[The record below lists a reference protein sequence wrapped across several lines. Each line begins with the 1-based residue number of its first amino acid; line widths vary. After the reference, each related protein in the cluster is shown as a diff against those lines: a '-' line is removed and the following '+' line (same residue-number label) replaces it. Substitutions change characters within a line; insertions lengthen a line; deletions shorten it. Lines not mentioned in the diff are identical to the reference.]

1 MTTVIPFRPRPHAPG
16 GALPRRTPAQRRLTA
31 AAALTVLCLA
41 VATLWAGYV
50 LVHLGAPGVEAPRDQ
65 LAILLYALPTA
76 GAGMLLHA
84 HRPGNPLGWV
94 MLVYALT
101 SMLPSAAAAPVWV
114 EVSDPGLVGAAAV
127 VRGVCDTVSGA
138 LFYVLPLW
146 LPAGRLTTRRW
157 WWYIGAVT
165 LWVLPDAMS
174 FLNRETV
181 FGHPNP
187 LAGSAPAE
195 FFGSVSDHLDSL
207 YDPVNYL
214 LIGIAATVLLVRLLR
229 RSAPRR
235 RAHLA
240 GMLGAYLLWAG
251 MQDYYTRRY
260 PYEYW
265 LSYSLFTAAGAVWAV
280 AVAFLVVRDGG
291 WRLDRAAR
299 SVLTGLLL
307 ATGLI
312 VLFVVCAA
320 VLSGWLV
327 PGRGAA
333 ALLLIALVFTLGAG
347 LPRAARWAVGLV
359 DRLYYGDR
367 AQPYQVLRT
376 LAGQVRQVVEPGLLP
391 AALCTAVA
399 EELKLPGVGLAVTTR
414 AGRRPLAAVGRL
426 DGPVRDFALVHH
438 GAVIGELTVGLRAG
452 EERLEPSD
460 VDILR
465 SLADQASPAVAS
477 LRLQEDLQA
486 SREQI
491 VAAREEERRWLRR
504 DIHDGLGP
512 ALAGLRLRVDN
523 AASAAS
529 AVAPAPGAGAGA
541 GRGTGAGTGAGAVT
555 GPGAG
560 PGADGVARTLRDISV
575 DLAMT
580 IKEVRRITDRLG
592 PAPLGEFGLTRAV
605 QHLAVSFS
613 GDGLAV
619 TAALEPDP
627 LPDLPAAVEVAAY
640 RITAE
645 ALNNVL
651 RHAHAR
657 HVRVTLRVDEANL
670 TLTVQDD
677 GIGLGTPEEPAGGT
691 WSTGGSVDAEDAG
704 TPGADLARTGT
715 SGGVGLRSMADR
727 AAEIGGRCTVD
738 RLPRES
744 GTRVLAVLPR
754 HPSRER
760 GTAA

>member
-1 MTTVIPFRPRPHAPG
+1 MTTVTPLPPLPRTPAGAP
-16 GALPRRTPAQRRLTA
+16 PRRTPAQRRLTG

-41 VATLWAGYV
+41 VAALWVCYV
-50 LVHLGAPGVEAPRDQ
+50 LVHLDAPGVAAPRDQ
-65 LAILLYALPTA
+65 LAILVYALPTA

-127 VRGVCDTVSGA
+127 VRAVCDTVSQT

-146 LPAGRLTTRRW
+146 LPAGRLTTRKW
-157 WWYIGAVT
+157 WWYIGAVM
-165 LWVLPDAMS
+165 LWVLPDSMS
-174 FLNRETV
+174 FLDRATV

-187 LAGSAPAE
+187 LADSAVANA
-195 FFGSVSDHLDSL
+195 FGSVSDHLDRL

-214 LIGIAATVLLVRLLR
+214 LIGIAAAVLLVRLLR
-229 RSAPRR
+229 RTAPRR

-251 MQDYYTRRY
+251 MQDYYTRRFQ
-260 PYEYW
+260 YEYW

-291 WRLDRAAR
+291 WQLDRAAR

-307 ATGLI
+307 AAGLT
-312 VLFVVCAA
+312 VVFVVCAA
-320 VLSGWLV
+320 LLAGWLE
-327 PGRGAA
+327 PGRGGA
-333 ALLLIALVFTLGAG
+333 ALLLIALLLALGAG
-347 LPRAARWAVGLV
+347 LPRAARRAVGLV
-359 DRLYYGDR
+359 DRLYYGER
-367 AQPYQVLRT
+367 AQPYQVLRA
-376 LAGQVRQVVEPGLLP
+376 LAGQVRQVVDPERLP
-391 AALCTAVA
+391 SALCGTVA
-399 EELKLPGVGLAVTTR
+399 EELRLPGVALAVTTR

-426 DGPVRDFALVHH
+426 DGPVQGFALVHH
-438 GAVIGELTVGLRAG
+438 GTTIGELTVGLRAG
-452 EERLEPSD
+452 EERLDASD

-529 AVAPAPGAGAGA
+529 TSVS
-541 GRGTGAGTGAGAVT
+541 GTGADELALTL
-555 GPGAG
+555 
-560 PGADGVARTLRDISV
+560 DGISG
-575 DLAMT
+575 DLALT

-592 PAPLGEFGLTRAV
+592 PAPLGEFGLTRAIE
-605 QHLAVSFS
+605 HLAATFS
-613 GDGLAV
+613 SDGLAV
-619 TAALEPDP
+619 GTALRPDP
-627 LPDLPAAVEVAAY
+627 LPELPAAVEVAAY

-651 RHAHAR
+651 RHARAR
-657 HVRVTLRVDEANL
+657 HAEVALRVDEANL
-670 TLTVQDD
+670 VLTVQDD
-677 GIGLGTPEEPAGGT
+677 GIGLGEPEGADGYFGAVDPGPGD
-691 WSTGGSVDAEDAG
+691 TGPTDTGLTDAEPVDPDA
-704 TPGADLARTGT
+704 AD
-715 SGGVGLRSMADR
+715 GVGLRSMSDR
-727 AAEIGGRCTVD
+727 AAEIGGRCTVG
-738 RLPRES
+738 RLPTS

-754 HPSRER
+754 HPSRSPR
-760 GTAA
+760 PRA

>member
-1 MTTVIPFRPRPHAPG
+1 MTTVTPLPPLPRTPAGAP
-16 GALPRRTPAQRRLTA
+16 PRRTPARRSLTG

-41 VATLWAGYV
+41 VATLWVCYV
-50 LVHLGAPGVEAPRDQ
+50 LVHLDSPGVEAPRDQ

-127 VRGVCDTVSGA
+127 VRAVCDTVSTT

-146 LPAGRLTTRRW
+146 LPTGRLTARGW

-165 LWVLPDAMS
+165 LWTLPDTMS
-174 FLNRETV
+174 FLDRATV
-181 FGHPNP
+181 FGRPNP
-187 LAGSAPAE
+187 LADSAAANA
-195 FFGSVSDHLDSL
+195 FGSVSDHLDRL
-207 YDPVNYL
+207 YEPVNYL
-214 LIGIAATVLLVRLLR
+214 LIGVAAAVLLVRLLR
-229 RSAPRR
+229 RSARR
-235 RAHLA
+235 HRAHLA
-240 GMLGAYLLWAG
+240 GLLGAYLLWAG
-251 MQDYYTRRY
+251 MQDYYTRRFQ
-260 PYEYW
+260 YEYW

-280 AVAFLVVRDGG
+280 AVAFLVVRGGG

-307 ATGLI
+307 AAGLT
-312 VLFVVCAA
+312 VVFVVCAA

-327 PGRGAA
+327 PGRGGAA
-333 ALLLIALVFTLGAG
+333 LVLIALLLALGAG
-347 LPRAARWAVGLV
+347 LPRAARRAVGVV
-359 DRLYYGDR
+359 DRLYYGER

-376 LAGQVRQVVEPGLLP
+376 LAGQVRQVVDPERLP
-391 AALCTAVA
+391 SALCGTVA
-399 EELKLPGVGLAVTTR
+399 EELRLPGVALAVTTR

-426 DGPVRDFALVHH
+426 DGPVQGFALVHH
-438 GAVIGELTVGLRAG
+438 GTTIGELTVGLRAG
-452 EERLEPSD
+452 EERLDPSD
-460 VDILR
+460 IDILR

-523 AASAAS
+523 AAS
-529 AVAPAPGAGAGA
+529 VAAGAA
-541 GRGTGAGTGAGAVT
+541 
-555 GPGAG
+555 
-560 PGADGVARTLRDISV
+560 ADVLAPTLQGISG
-575 DLAMT
+575 DLALT

-592 PAPLGEFGLTRAV
+592 PAPLGEFGLTRAIE
-605 QHLAVSFS
+605 HLAATFS

-619 TAALEPDP
+619 STTLRPDP
-627 LPDLPAAVEVAAY
+627 LPELPAAVEVAAY

-651 RHAHAR
+651 RHARAR
-657 HVRVTLRVDEANL
+657 HAEVALRVDEAHL

-677 GIGLGTPEEPAGGT
+677 GVGFGDPRTPAEEHPEAGPGQRPARGP
-691 WSTGGSVDAEDAG
+691 EQRPDAG
-704 TPGADLARTGT
+704 PTGT
-715 SGGVGLRSMADR
+715 GPADGVGLRSMSDR
-727 AAEIGGRCTVD
+727 AAEIGGRCTVGP
-738 RLPRES
+738 LPRTS

-754 HPSRER
+754 HPSRGPR
-760 GTAA
+760 PGA

>member
-1 MTTVIPFRPRPHAPG
+1 MTTVTP
-16 GALPRRTPAQRRLTA
+16 LPPLPRTPAGAPPRRSPDRLRLTG

-41 VATLWAGYV
+41 VAALWVCYV
-50 LVHLGAPGVEAPRDQ
+50 LVHLDAPGVEAPRDQ
-65 LAILLYALPTA
+65 LAILVYALPTA
-76 GAGMLLHA
+76 AAGMLLHA

-101 SMLPSAAAAPVWV
+101 SMLPGAAAAPVWV

-127 VRGVCDTVSGA
+127 VRAVCDTVSGT

-174 FLNRETV
+174 FLDHEKV
-181 FGHPNP
+181 FGRANP
-187 LAGSAPAE
+187 LADSAVANA
-195 FFGSVSDHLDSL
+195 FGSVSDHLDRF

-214 LIGIAATVLLVRLLR
+214 LIGIAAAVLLVRLLR
-229 RSAPRR
+229 RSAPRH

-251 MQDYYTRRY
+251 MQDYYTRRFR
-260 PYEYW
+260 YEYW

-299 SVLTGLLL
+299 SVLSGLLL
-307 ATGLI
+307 AAGLT
-312 VLFVVCAA
+312 VVFVVCAT

-327 PGRGAA
+327 PGRGGA
-333 ALLLIALVFTLGAG
+333 ALLLIALLLALGAG
-347 LPRAARWAVGLV
+347 LPRAARRAVGLV
-359 DRLYYGDR
+359 DRLYYGER

-376 LAGQVRQVVEPGLLP
+376 LAGQVRQVVDPERLP
-391 AALCTAVA
+391 AALCGTVA
-399 EELKLPGVGLAVTTR
+399 EELRLPGVALAVTTR

-426 DGPVRDFALVHH
+426 DGPVQSFALVHH
-438 GAVIGELTVGLRAG
+438 GTTIGELTVGLRAG
-452 EERLEPSD
+452 EERLDPSD

-486 SREQI
+486 GREQI

-529 AVAPAPGAGAGA
+529 TP
-541 GRGTGAGTGAGAVT
+541 GRGTDALA
-555 GPGAG
+555 P
-560 PGADGVARTLRDISV
+560 TLEGISG
-575 DLAMT
+575 DLALT

-605 QHLAVSFS
+605 EHLAATFSSDSLTVS
-613 GDGLAV
+613 
-619 TAALEPDP
+619 TALRPDP
-627 LPDLPAAVEVAAY
+627 LPELPAAVEVAAY

-651 RHAHAR
+651 RHARAHHA
-657 HVRVTLRVDEANL
+657 RVTLRVDEANL
-670 TLTVQDD
+670 VLTVQDD
-677 GIGLGTPEEPAGGT
+677 GIGQGGPAGPDTYPGAVEP
-691 WSTGGSVDAEDAG
+691 GPADAG
-704 TPGADLARTGT
+704 PTD
-715 SGGVGLRSMADR
+715 GVGLRSMSDR
-727 AAEIGGRCTVD
+727 AAEVGGRCTVG
-738 RLPRES
+738 RLARTR

-754 HPSRER
+754 HPFRSPRP
-760 GTAA
+760 GA